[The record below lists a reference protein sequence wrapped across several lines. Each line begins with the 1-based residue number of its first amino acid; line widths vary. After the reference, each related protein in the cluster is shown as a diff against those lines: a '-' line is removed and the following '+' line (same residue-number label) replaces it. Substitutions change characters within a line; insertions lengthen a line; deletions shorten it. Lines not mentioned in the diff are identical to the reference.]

1 MTLIA
6 TAVATDFVVRA
17 PKLPQP
23 VRLSVEIAMDATL
36 VTGYGPSV
44 VFSADGTRLAF
55 LARGADQKARIYVRS
70 LDKLQASSL
79 TGTENTRDP
88 FFSPDGQW
96 IAFFA
101 DGKLKKISVQGGA
114 AVTLCDAPFDRG
126 GSWSEDG
133 TIVFAPSTRAALS
146 KVSSAGGTPEALTTL
161 DAQAGEVT

>member
-1 MTLIA
+1 MGKLLVLEECK
-6 TAVATDFVVRA
+6 TASDK
-17 PKLPQP
+17 PQIYLQKLDQ
-23 VRLSVEIAMDATL
+23 L
-36 VTGYGPSV
+36 
-44 VFSADGTRLAF
+44 
-55 LARGADQKARIYVRS
+55 RGSPMA
-70 LDKLQASSL
+70 
-79 TGTENTRDP
+79 GTEGARDP